1 MLLNLT
7 LELYANLYFFNY
19 IFIFYISLII
29 YIFFNRKVASIS
41 GDARRALA
49 LCARAL
55 EIAHPKCAG
64 LQEVQVALGEAAS
77 SAAVRA
83 IKCCSPAER
92 LMLRAVA
99 AEVSLILFDNN

>member
-1 MLLNLT
+1 MKLKKKNNILFFLLK
-7 LELYANLYFFNY
+7 
-19 IFIFYISLII
+19 
-29 YIFFNRKVASIS
+29 NRKVASVS

-64 LQEVQVALGEAAS
+64 LQEVQMALGEAAS

-99 AEVSLILFDNN
+99 AEVCYCMII